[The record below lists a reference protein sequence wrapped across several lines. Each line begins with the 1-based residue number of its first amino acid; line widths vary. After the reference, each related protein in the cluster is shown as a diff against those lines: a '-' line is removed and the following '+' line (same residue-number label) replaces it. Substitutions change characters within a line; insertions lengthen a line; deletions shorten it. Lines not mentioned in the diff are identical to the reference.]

1 MSPRAG
7 LDTAAV
13 VAAAA
18 ALSDAEGLGGLT
30 LAGVA
35 QLVGV
40 RTPSLYNH
48 VAGLDDLQRRLAL
61 QAIAELTEA
70 ARASAV
76 GRSGEDAL
84 RAFAHAYRAF
94 GLAHPGRYAA
104 AARAPVPGDTQWEA
118 AAAAL
123 LDVLTA
129 VLRSYDLTGDDAVH
143 AVRALRSALHGF
155 VVLETGGGFGLPLDR
170 DASFARLLDLV
181 VAGLRGAERG
191 AGTAG

>member
-18 ALSDAEGLGGLT
+18 ALSDAEGLGELT
-30 LAGVA
+30 LARVA
-35 QLVGV
+35 QRVGV

-48 VAGLDDLQRRLAL
+48 VAGLDDLQRRVAL
-61 QAIAELTEA
+61 QGLGELTEA

-76 GRSGEDAL
+76 GRSGEAAL

-104 AARAPVPGDTQWEA
+104 AARAPAPGDVELEA
-118 AAAAL
+118 AAADL
-123 LDVLTA
+123 LGVLIA
-129 VLRSYDLTGDDAVH
+129 VLRSYDLEGDDAVH

-155 VVLETGGGFGLPLDR
+155 VLLETGGGFGLPLDL
-170 DASFARLLDLV
+170 DASFARLLDIL
-181 VAGLRGAERG
+181 VAGLGR
-191 AGTAG
+191 AG